1 MAYQEF
7 SFTHGWPFH
16 PVPRGSRVSKAE
28 IEGREQALRQ
38 ARLFAELP
46 KRHLRSI
53 ARASAVGGYRK
64 GDVVVEE
71 GAPGSS
77 FFVILDGK
85 ARVVRAGRTIAH
97 LEPGNF
103 FGEISLLD
111 GGPRTA
117 TVLAETDLRCL
128 DLAREDFREMLEG
141 EPAVAMRVVKELA
154 RRLRDYE
161 KPPVG

>member
-1 MAYQEF
+1 MTPETMGRGWTDVLSDVPLF
-7 SFTHGWPFH
+7 SGL
-16 PVPRGSRVSKAE
+16 S
-28 IEGREQALRQ
+28 
-38 ARLFAELP
+38 
-46 KRHLRSI
+46 KRHLNKI
-53 ARASAVGGYRK
+53 AEVAQSRRFPRFSTIVRTGER
-64 GDVVVEE
+64 GDI
-71 GAPGSS
+71 

-85 ARVVRAGRTIAH
+85 AKVVRSGRTIAR

-141 EPAVAMRVVKELA
+141 EPAVALRVVKELA
-154 RRLRDYE
+154 RRLRGYE
-161 KPPVG
+161 NPPVG